1 MVDSIGFFVYY
12 VTSLA
17 EISWER
23 HISIGQMIR
32 ENKEG
37 HVESTRPKEAF
48 VFVSEEPLP
57 VMIVLLLKTEV
68 AVLSI
73 TALEGLYLLLHTS
86 MSHVCLYACV
96 CVCVCVG
103 VCTCPGTCTYASKL
117 K

>member
-1 MVDSIGFFVYY
+1 
-12 VTSLA
+12 
-17 EISWER
+17 
-23 HISIGQMIR
+23 MIR

-86 MSHVCLYACV
+86 MSHDRVCVRVCVYMRV